1 MLKNLLIY
9 RFVVFN
15 AMMGSLMLWLASKGY
30 IGLVLASDPTGIS
43 WGIVALFVLTFGST
57 LRQLWKVAQQKNEV
71 KDTEALLKECDETSD
86 TSLKIVKDTLVK
98 RALKRII
105 KLRAIKLSAD
115 TMSMLGIIGTVV
127 GFIIAFAVQ
136 DPATLVNVDVGDMTA
151 TVLGMVKG
159 MSIALYT
166 TLTGAVL
173 GVWTTWNWAMIKDAA
188 DILKVDSDVR

>member
-9 RFVVFN
+9 RFIVFN
-15 AMMGSLMLWLASKGY
+15 SLMSSLMLWLASKGY

-57 LRQLWKVAQQKNEV
+57 LRQLWKVTQQKNEI
-71 KDTEALLKECDETSD
+71 KEDEMLGAGSGAWNDKLKGV
-86 TSLKIVKDTLVK
+86 I
-98 RALKRII
+98 KRII
-105 KLRAIKLSAD
+105 KLRSIKLAAD

-127 GFIIAFAVQ
+127 GFIVAFAVQ
-136 DPATLVNVDVGDMTA
+136 DPSALMDVDVGSMAA